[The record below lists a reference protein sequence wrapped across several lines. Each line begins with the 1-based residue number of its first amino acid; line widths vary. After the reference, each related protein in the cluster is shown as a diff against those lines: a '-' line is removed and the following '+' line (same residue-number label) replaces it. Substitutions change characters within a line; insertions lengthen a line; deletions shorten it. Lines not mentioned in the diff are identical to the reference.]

1 MTNTVAAII
10 AGAVL
15 LGWILLAVCAA
26 VVVGHVIAAGP
37 PQVMLEDPT
46 PDEPLEVDGP
56 TSRPYIARGG
66 PITPGPVWG
75 EGDPH
80 DVVVSIPPLVTKP
93 KPDFH
98 PLCFEAYCDR
108 RYPDICKTCTPRMGV
123 RP

>member
-1 MTNTVAAII
+1 VTATVAAII

-15 LGWILLAVCAA
+15 LGAILLAVCAA

-56 TSRPYIARGG
+56 TSRPYIAQGG
-66 PITPGPVWG
+66 PISTGVVWERDPDEVIVPVG
-75 EGDPH
+75 AKKHVGGLH
-80 DVVVSIPPLVTKP
+80 R
-93 KPDFH
+93 
-98 PLCFEAYCDR
+98 LCIEAYADR
-108 RYPDICKTCTPRMGV
+108 RYPDICKMCTPRMGV